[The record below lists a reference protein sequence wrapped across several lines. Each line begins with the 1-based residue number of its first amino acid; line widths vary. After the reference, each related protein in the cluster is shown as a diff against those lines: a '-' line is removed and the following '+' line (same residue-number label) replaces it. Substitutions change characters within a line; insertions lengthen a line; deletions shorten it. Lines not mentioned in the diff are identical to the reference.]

1 VTVVMPAELVS
12 SCLCKYMPVG
22 LLSRDVVSLPSSSPE
37 VKEAPSPAIVTTL
50 RKGNEVTSRS
60 ASVQSKRVA
69 ALSFSYVN
77 SPHLIGAKR
86 VALDNVITTQCK
98 DNVS

>member
-22 LLSRDVVSLPSSSPE
+22 LLSRD
-37 VKEAPSPAIVTTL
+37 VTTL